1 MYLNKI
7 YLNSLNEI
15 TKDHF
20 MKNVSFQNML
30 AIFLSYLKKISHNTK
45 RLWQKFYIFLKHVT
59 NDFVYFISK
68 IYLEKTIARNI
79 IDIYSNI
86 LYRTW
91 RWGSWYRNNLN
102 LFNWMLDFSYHVIR
116 SHMLVAEIRFTW
128 KLITHF

>member
-30 AIFLSYLKKISHNTK
+30 AIFLSYLKKISHNTM

-68 IYLEKTIARNI
+68 IYLEKTIARKE
-79 IDIYSNI
+79 
-86 LYRTW
+86 
-91 RWGSWYRNNLN
+91 
-102 LFNWMLDFSYHVIR
+102 YH
-116 SHMLVAEIRFTW
+116 
-128 KLITHF
+128 